1 MGLDSDNGSE
11 ATLTFGYYG
20 DLWSLIKA
28 YWDDVGI
35 ETEMSAMGGG
45 APASFAVAARLAPK
59 PAPSVRQI
67 MLRKKVR
74 QIPRL
79 APRHNGAKQ
88 QGNDYW
94 AGCNTDAM
102 WMERWRIGVNGHLF
116 TVDVLSPS
124 LKDYCAPFPHHLRM
138 ERLPPTPLSATR
150 CRSATPT
157 EPHLTAPER

>member
-59 PAPSVRQI
+59 PALSVRQI

-88 QGNDYW
+88 QGNDSQ
-94 AGCNTDAM
+94 G
-102 WMERWRIGVNGHLF
+102 R
-116 TVDVLSPS
+116 
-124 LKDYCAPFPHHLRM
+124 APFATGDGFQCHRLRF
-138 ERLPPTPLSATR
+138 RLSFDPGGRPRRFP
-150 CRSATPT
+150 
-157 EPHLTAPER
+157 